1 MATGA
6 EADGIVIADTANK
19 ILSDLNSLVASND
32 IVDVSRILILLSNLQ
47 KTSNP
52 IYDSIIIHESS
63 KSLAAAK
70 ELIEN
75 WRDEKLVVGA
85 YLDCFSPNEGK
96 WFAAKVLERHDRS
109 IKVHYMGWP
118 DKYDQVINL
127 NERDDIFPHTTR
139 VPLKAKKKKDKKKTP
154 VYVPSSEIIQ
164 NVETGNPEMPNT
176 VTDSASASSEEPSS
190 IVPDNQLIL
199 ALGHEMK
206 TTRSGRLVK
215 TIAGSS
221 TSASNNKR
229 KKGDPAEA
237 ADDTDGGSKRRKS
250 DCVSIAADGRE
261 YGSSDRND
269 WFCKVC
275 GLLEAKDG
283 TELVLCD
290 GPCLASFHQGCL
302 KQADKKAINESEKWL
317 CKDCRAY
324 SHACFI
330 CGKKGR
336 DFVEVAKCSN
346 GNCGKFYH
354 KSCLLSPSDAFF
366 VIPEVR
372 DSKKTVLLPP
382 EHLLRQQSIAQP
394 MKPSSAKKKSR
405 GRNSKQDGQDSVDS
419 AVQDADDC
427 DAVSVA
433 AAGADAAT
441 SAVTPLRSGALGAGA
456 GAAGGKS
463 PSDGTINTPPQSTAS
478 KEKDPALVKAQVETF
493 VFKCPYHKC
502 HTCDST
508 ATSVSTHTHTGP
520 RSLS

>member
-1 MATGA
+1 MATEA
-6 EADGIVIADTANK
+6 QADGTVIADTANR

-52 IYDSIIIHESS
+52 IYDSVIIHENS
-63 KSLAAAK
+63 KLLAAAK

-75 WRDEKLVVGA
+75 WRDEKLIVGA

-96 WFAAKVLERHDRS
+96 WFAAKILERHDRN
-109 IKVHYMGWP
+109 IKVHYLGWSH
-118 DKYDQVINL
+118 KYDQVINL
-127 NERDDIFPHTTR
+127 DERDDIFPHTTR
-139 VPLKAKKKKDKKKTP
+139 VKAMKKTEKKTEKKTS
-154 VYVPSSEIIQ
+154 VYVPPSEIQQ
-164 NVETGNPEMPNT
+164 NVKTGAPEVPNT
-176 VTDSASASSEEPSS
+176 VTGSVSLEEPSS
-190 IVPDNQLIL
+190 TPDSQLL
-199 ALGHEMK
+199 LELGCEIK

-215 TIAGSS
+215 TVAGSS
-221 TSASNNKR
+221 TSSSHNKR
-229 KKGDPAEA
+229 KKGDSAEA
-237 ADDTDGGSKRRKS
+237 TEDNDDGSKRRKS
-250 DCVSIAADGRE
+250 DVSIAADGRE
-261 YGSSDRND
+261 YGSADKND

-290 GPCLASFHQGCL
+290 GPCLSSFHQGCL

-317 CKDCRAY
+317 CKDCRTY

-336 DFVEVAKCSN
+336 DFVEVARCSG

-382 EHLLRQQSIAQP
+382 EHLLRQQSTAAQP
-394 MKPSSAKKKSR
+394 MKPLSAKKKSR
-405 GRNSKQDGQDSVDS
+405 GRNSKQDDPD
-419 AVQDADDC
+419 AVDC
-427 DAVSVA
+427 DDASI
-433 AAGADAAT
+433 AAGDGSTTLAL
-441 SAVTPLRSGALGAGA
+441 TPMKSGA
-456 GAAGGKS
+456 GAAGGK
-463 PSDGTINTPPQSTAS
+463 PDGAINTHTPQSAAS
-478 KEKDPALVKAQVETF
+478 KEKDSVLVKAQVDTF

-502 HTCDST
+502 HTCDGVAS
-508 ATSVSTHTHTGP
+508 SVSMYTHRASRFP
-520 RSLS
+520 RECQSS